1 MATAPY
7 QLWLDCPPI
16 ASAVRVSSTVT
27 VTTVSTH
34 GLVVGSVIALEGVTG
49 VAGTSMVGAWTVA
62 TTPSGTTFT
71 VSSAGSAG
79 TATVT
84 TVLGSGTASQ
94 TSYSAALSQDLFAP
108 LIDFGTAVRQQAL
121 YVPTDSVQMAQSGD
135 GSGAT
140 MSFVVR
146 QDDTPAAGPW
156 WTLIPDEARVRLIQK
171 NTGSSPATDGT
182 DVLFLGTISSL
193 NAQLSGSGQGSE
205 TSVQVV
211 DSNAALDRLV
221 VFGKPLS
228 SKAVDDPANMVRASN
243 VVTVTTRAAHG
254 YGVGQKVV
262 VSGAL
267 GGGGTSFNGNFT
279 IASVP
284 NDFTFT
290 YNQTG
295 ASGEAD
301 GSRYISSIVREGK
314 TGWVRLTFAA
324 AHGIAEGTSVIVADA
339 RTSPAGSMM
348 ENLVNNR
355 FTGAAVSLKNPTTK
369 ATDSTRLYLRLAATP
384 DVYRSVTAT
393 DAYIQITQNGMIT
406 ITPDAMPDQG
416 SIGINSGETE
426 SAAVAK
432 MLNVVKANKARDYA
446 VNRIVNTANTSK
458 LSPTTNTNQNG
469 ITLPAGTLR
478 SALDAIV
485 EAYSGQDL
493 KERRYFVDAA
503 GRLNYNLIDTASV
516 PTYATAPYKL
526 ITTGTQDPNTTSA
539 AATIIPHEL
548 ALDWDYN
555 TTKEALVLT
564 ATLDAKTSKV
574 SPVQRVTNYTNSGY
588 TVRPGSPTFDDII
601 EAPTS
606 TQDPGA
612 EIDRISR
619 AFFLERHKPLLSGSF
634 TLRGS
639 GTESFNQYGFNSGYA
654 QTGVSTFALVE
665 GWRPG
670 QWVSIT
676 CAELGLSGLYRV
688 EQVDWALEPGSFTS
702 VVRITFNRK
711 PPSTLTRMLN
721 AGGAE

>member
-1 MATAPY
+1 
-7 QLWLDCPPI
+7 
-16 ASAVRVSSTVT
+16 
-27 VTTVSTH
+27 
-34 GLVVGSVIALEGVTG
+34 
-49 VAGTSMVGAWTVA
+49 MVGAWTVA

-71 VSSAGSAG
+71 VTSAGSAG

-94 TSYSAALSQDLFAP
+94 TSYSAALSQDLLNP
-108 LIDFGTAVRQQAL
+108 LINFGTAVRQQAL
-121 YVPTDSVQMAQSGD
+121 YVPTESVQMAQSGD

-146 QDDTPAAGPW
+146 QDDTPSGGPW

-171 NTGSSPATDGT
+171 NTGTSPATDGT
-182 DVLFLGTISSL
+182 DVLFLGTINGL
-193 NAQLSGSGQGSE
+193 TAALSGSGQGSQAV
-205 TSVQVV
+205 VQVV

-221 VFGKPLS
+221 VFGKPVS
-228 SKAVDDPANMVRASN
+228 SKAVDAAGNVTRTSN
-243 VVTVTTRAAHG
+243 VVTITTRAAHG
-254 YGVGQKVV
+254 YAVGQRIV
-262 VSGAL
+262 VSGAI
-267 GGGGTSFNGNFT
+267 GGTGTSFNGNFT
-279 IASVP
+279 IASIP
-284 NDFTFT
+284 NDYTFTF
-290 YNQTG
+290 NQTG
-295 ASGEAD
+295 SDSSAD
-301 GSRYISSIVREGK
+301 GSRFISSIVREGK
-314 TGWVRLTFAA
+314 TGWVRLTFSI
-324 AHGIAEGTSVIVADA
+324 AHGIAEGTSVIVAGA
-339 RTSPAGSMM
+339 TTSPAGSMM

-369 ATDSTRLYLRLAATP
+369 AESATVLYLRLAATP
-384 DVYRSVTAT
+384 DVFRSVTAT
-393 DAYIQITQNGMIT
+393 SAYIQITQNGMIN
-406 ITPDAMPDQG
+406 ITPDGVPDQG

-426 SAAVAK
+426 TAAVAK

-446 VNRIVNTANTSK
+446 VNRILNSANTSK
-458 LSPTTNTNQNG
+458 LSPTTNTNQGG

-503 GRLNYNLIDTASV
+503 GRLNYNLIDALSV

-526 ITTGTQDPNTTSA
+526 ITTGTQNPNTTTA

-548 ALDWDYN
+548 TLDWDYN

-564 ATLDAKTSKV
+564 ATIDAKTSKV
-574 SPVQRVTNYTNSGY
+574 SPAQRVTNNTSSGY
-588 TVRPGSPTFDDII
+588 TLRPGSPTFDDII

-619 AFFLERHKPLLSGSF
+619 AFFLERHKPVLSGSF

-639 GTESFNQYGFNSGYA
+639 GTQSFNQYGFNSGYA

-665 GWRPG
+665 GWKPG
-670 QWVSIT
+670 QWVEIT
-676 CAELGLSGLYRV
+676 CAELALSGKYRV

-711 PPSTLTRMLN
+711 PVSTLTRMLN

>member
-1 MATAPY
+1 VATAPY

-49 VAGTSMVGAWTVA
+49 TAGTSMVGAWTVA

-71 VSSAGSAG
+71 VTSAGSAG

-228 SKAVDDPANMVRASN
+228 SKAVDNPDNMVRASN

-262 VSGAL
+262 VSAHSVAVAL
-267 GGGGTSFNGNFT
+267 RSTATSLLHPCRT
-279 IASVP
+279 TTRSPTRRQAQTQRP
-284 NDFTFT
+284 NTSLGP
-290 YNQTG
+290 TG
-295 ASGEAD
+295 IVLESKSG
-301 GSRYISSIVREGK
+301 YIRVGFGVE
-314 TGWVRLTFAA
+314 
-324 AHGIAEGTSVIVADA
+324 HGVAEGQTVYIEGAT
-339 RTSPAGSMM
+339 TSPRGSMM
-348 ENLVNNR
+348 ENLVNNK
-355 FTGAAVSLKNPTTK
+355 FTGAAVTSKNPTTK
-369 ATDSTRLYLRLAATP
+369 VLSTTSLWLRLAATP
-384 DVYRSVTAT
+384 DVRRTVNAT
-393 DAYIQITQNGMIT
+393 QSFLLGAFNGVIT

-426 SAAVAK
+426 TAAVAK
-432 MLNVVKANKARDYA
+432 MLGVVKANKARDYA

-458 LSPTTNTNQNG
+458 LSPTTNTNQGG
-469 ITLPAGTLR
+469 ITLPAGR
-478 SALDAIV
+478 CA
-485 EAYSGQDL
+485 
-493 KERRYFVDAA
+493 RRLTPSW
-503 GRLNYNLIDTASV
+503 RRTA
-516 PTYATAPYKL
+516 
-526 ITTGTQDPNTTSA
+526 
-539 AATIIPHEL
+539 
-548 ALDWDYN
+548 
-555 TTKEALVLT
+555 
-564 ATLDAKTSKV
+564 
-574 SPVQRVTNYTNSGY
+574 
-588 TVRPGSPTFDDII
+588 
-601 EAPTS
+601 
-606 TQDPGA
+606 
-612 EIDRISR
+612 DR
-619 AFFLERHKPLLSGSF
+619 
-634 TLRGS
+634 T
-639 GTESFNQYGFNSGYA
+639 
-654 QTGVSTFALVE
+654 
-665 GWRPG
+665 
-670 QWVSIT
+670 
-676 CAELGLSGLYRV
+676 
-688 EQVDWALEPGSFTS
+688 
-702 VVRITFNRK
+702 
-711 PPSTLTRMLN
+711 
-721 AGGAE
+721 

>member
-1 MATAPY
+1 VLESKSGY
-7 QLWLDCPPI
+7 I
-16 ASAVRVSSTVT
+16 RV
-27 VTTVSTH
+27 
-34 GLVVGSVIALEGVTG
+34 GFGVEHG
-49 VAGTSMVGAWTVA
+49 VAEGQTVYIEGA
-62 TTPSGTTFT
+62 TTSPS
-71 VSSAGSAG
+71 
-79 TATVT
+79 
-84 TVLGSGTASQ
+84 
-94 TSYSAALSQDLFAP
+94 
-108 LIDFGTAVRQQAL
+108 
-121 YVPTDSVQMAQSGD
+121 
-135 GSGAT
+135 
-140 MSFVVR
+140 
-146 QDDTPAAGPW
+146 
-156 WTLIPDEARVRLIQK
+156 
-171 NTGSSPATDGT
+171 
-182 DVLFLGTISSL
+182 
-193 NAQLSGSGQGSE
+193 
-205 TSVQVV
+205 
-211 DSNAALDRLV
+211 
-221 VFGKPLS
+221 
-228 SKAVDDPANMVRASN
+228 
-243 VVTVTTRAAHG
+243 
-254 YGVGQKVV
+254 
-262 VSGAL
+262 
-267 GGGGTSFNGNFT
+267 
-279 IASVP
+279 
-284 NDFTFT
+284 
-290 YNQTG
+290 
-295 ASGEAD
+295 
-301 GSRYISSIVREGK
+301 
-314 TGWVRLTFAA
+314 
-324 AHGIAEGTSVIVADA
+324 
-339 RTSPAGSMM
+339 GSMM
-348 ENLVNNR
+348 ENLVNNK
-355 FTGAAVSLKNPTTK
+355 FTGAAVTAKNPTNK
-369 ATDSTRLYLRLAATP
+369 VLSATNLWLRLAATP
-384 DVYRSVTAT
+384 DVRRTVNAT
-393 DAYIQITQNGMIT
+393 QAYLLGGGRGVIT

-426 SAAVAK
+426 TAAVAK
-432 MLNVVKANKARDYA
+432 MLGVVKANKARDYA

-458 LSPTTNTNQNG
+458 LSPTTNTNQGG

-588 TVRPGSPTFDDII
+588 TVRPGSPAFDDII

-606 TQDPGA
+606 TQDAGA

-639 GTESFNQYGFNSGYA
+639 GTQSFNQYGFNSGYA

>member
-49 VAGTSMVGAWTVA
+49 TAGTSMVGAWTVA

-71 VSSAGSAG
+71 ITSAGSAG

-108 LIDFGTAVRQQAL
+108 LTDFGTAVRQQAL
-121 YVPTDSVQMAQSGD
+121 YVPLESVQMAQSGD

-140 MSFVVR
+140 MSFTIR
-146 QDDTPAAGPW
+146 QDDTPAVGPW

-171 NTGSSPATDGT
+171 DTGSSPATDGT

-193 NAQLSGSGQGSE
+193 NAQLSGSGQGSQ

-228 SKAVDDPANMVRASN
+228 SKAVDNPANMVRASN

-262 VSGAL
+262 ISGAL

-279 IASVP
+279 IASTP
-284 NDFTFT
+284 SDYTFTFA
-290 YNQTG
+290 QTG
-295 ASGEAD
+295 SNATAQSAL
-301 GSRYISSIVREGK
+301 SITGITREGK
-314 TGWVRLTFAA
+314 TGYMRVSFGVD
-324 AHGIAEGTSVIVADA
+324 HGLLDGQTIWIAGAT
-339 RTSPAGSMM
+339 TSPAGSEM
-348 ENLVNNR
+348 ENLVNNK
-355 FTGAAVSLKNPTTK
+355 FTGSAVTFKNPTTK
-369 ATDSTRLYLRLAATP
+369 VADTTRVWVRLATTP
-384 DVYRSVTAT
+384 GTYRSVTAT
-393 DAYIQITQNGMIT
+393 SAFMYGALNGTIT

-426 SAAVAK
+426 TAAVAK
-432 MLNVVKANKARDYA
+432 MLGVVKANKVRDYA

-458 LSPTTNTNQNG
+458 LSATTNTNQGG

-526 ITTGTQDPNTTSA
+526 ITTGTQNPNTTTA

-548 ALDWDYN
+548 SLDWDYN

-564 ATLDAKTSKV
+564 ATLDSKTSKV
-574 SPVQRVTNYTNSGY
+574 SPVQRVTNYVNSGY
-588 TVRPGSPTFDDII
+588 TVRPGSPAFDDII

-606 TQDPGA
+606 TQDAGA

-639 GTESFNQYGFNSGYA
+639 GTQSFNQYGFNSGYA
-654 QTGVSTFALVE
+654 QTGASTFALVE

-670 QWVSIT
+670 QFVDIT
-676 CAELGLSGLYRV
+676 CAELALSGLYRV

>member
-49 VAGTSMVGAWTVA
+49 TAGTSMVGAWTVA

-228 SKAVDDPANMVRASN
+228 SKAVDNPDNMVRASN

-262 VSGAL
+262 VSNAL

-284 NDFTFT
+284 NDYTFT
-290 YNQTG
+290 YAQTG
-295 ASGEAD
+295 SNATAQHALGPTGIVLESKSG
-301 GSRYISSIVREGK
+301 YIRVGFGVE
-314 TGWVRLTFAA
+314 
-324 AHGIAEGTSVIVADA
+324 HGVAEGQTVYIEGAT
-339 RTSPAGSMM
+339 TSPRGSMM
-348 ENLVNNR
+348 ENLVNNK
-355 FTGAAVSLKNPTTK
+355 FTGAAVTSKNPTTK
-369 ATDSTRLYLRLAATP
+369 VLSTTSLWLRLAATP
-384 DVYRSVTAT
+384 DVRRTVNAT
-393 DAYIQITQNGMIT
+393 QSFLLGAFNGVIT

-426 SAAVAK
+426 TAAVAK
-432 MLNVVKANKARDYA
+432 MLGVVKANKARDYA

-503 GRLNYNLIDTASV
+503 GRLNYNLIDTASL

-526 ITTGTQDPNTTSA
+526 ITTGTQNPNTTSA

-548 ALDWDYN
+548 SLDWDYN

-564 ATLDAKTSKV
+564 ATLDSKTSKV
-574 SPVQRVTNYTNSGY
+574 SPVQRVTNYVNSGY
-588 TVRPGSPTFDDII
+588 TVRPGSPRFDDII

-639 GTESFNQYGFNSGYA
+639 GTQSFNQYGFNSGYA

-676 CAELGLSGLYRV
+676 CAELGLSGFYRV